1 VELKHQFQVLQEVY
15 QKKGISMGKITN
27 FLLTTVLL
35 VSLIG
40 CNESKTTEAN
50 ENETLNVS
58 VKLPTS
64 SNQEGKGQFKT
75 VASDVNSILLQVI
88 KSARTVDGN
97 AVAEELLST
106 QSMTKDASTGIWS
119 VDLIL
124 NPDDAPF
131 DFKAMAYATVVTP
144 ETQTENT
151 PIFTGETLNITEGN
165 QVIALTETDESINDS
180 VRKLPRLSSVD
191 STVNSDNSIALTF
204 NLTSQTTE
212 TVAYALSSVSDNG
225 AGTECATSLFTP
237 STGNINFA
245 TDTTFSSTLVLD
257 EANCANPKHYL
268 TMTTASNDTMKVP
281 FTIGADG
288 LNISIAKLP
297 IIDHINVVDNETS
310 FDLDVVVP
318 NSDSLTLSYAWSV
331 VEGTGTFDTA
341 TAQSTNLAGSDR
353 ANALEILIAVTDTST
368 GASSSIRYQLVAS
381 TTTTNPNPPITLIE
395 LKAKIAAG
403 EDVTQVNTSEI
414 TDMSRLF
421 LDLSFNQAIGKW
433 DVSSVENMGDMFAD
447 NLVFNQPI
455 GEWNVSNVTN
465 MSGLFSN
472 AKAFNQPIGE
482 WNVSNV
488 TNMNDD
494 GYGMFGDA
502 SSFNQPLEKWD
513 VSSITNMTNM
523 FFGATAFNQDIGSWN
538 VSSITNMTNMF
549 SGATAFNQDISGWNV
564 NNVFDHSY
572 FNSESALATENL
584 PNF

>member
-1 VELKHQFQVLQEVY
+1 
-15 QKKGISMGKITN
+15 
-27 FLLTTVLL
+27 LT
-35 VSLIG
+35 
-40 CNESKTTEAN
+40 
-50 ENETLNVS
+50 
-58 VKLPTS
+58 
-64 SNQEGKGQFKT
+64 
-75 VASDVNSILLQVI
+75 
-88 KSARTVDGN
+88 
-97 AVAEELLST
+97 
-106 QSMTKDASTGIWS
+106 
-119 VDLIL
+119 L

-237 STGNINFA
+237 SSGNINFA
-245 TDTTFSSTLVLD
+245 TDTSFSSTLVLD
-257 EANCANPKHYL
+257 EANCASPKHYL

-281 FTIGADG
+281 FSVGADG
-288 LNISIAKLP
+288 LNVAIAKLP

-310 FDLDVVVP
+310 FDLDVVVT

-341 TAQSTNLAGSDR
+341 TAQATNLTGSDR

-381 TTTTNPNPPITLIE
+381 TTTTNPNPPITRAE
-395 LKAKIAAG
+395 LEAKIAAG

-465 MSGLFSN
+465 M
-472 AKAFNQPIGE
+472 
-482 WNVSNV
+482 
-488 TNMNDD
+488 NDD

-538 VSSITNMTNMF
+538 TSSVTWMRGMF
-549 SGATAFNQDISGWNV
+549 NHATAFNQDISGWNV
-564 NNVFDHSY
+564 NNVSDYDY
-572 FNSESALATENL
+572 FNDDSALTTENL
-584 PNF
+584 PNFP